1 MYPFNH
7 PAVARLIAMALEE
20 DLGRGD
26 VTTLATIP
34 SDRTAEG
41 KITAKADLIIA
52 GLPLVGPILKIVDPA
67 AGVRLLVAEGSAV
80 KQGAVVLELRG
91 NAAAL
96 LIAERTLLNFLQHLS
111 GVATL
116 TRRFVAAVAGTA
128 CTIIDTRKT
137 LPGFRLLDKYA
148 VTQGGGANHR
158 MGLDDGILIKDNHI
172 AVCGGVG
179 AAVRQARSR
188 ASALLRIEVEC
199 TTLAEV
205 QEALDARADI
215 ILLDNMTT
223 PQMYEAVR
231 LVNGRAL
238 LEASG
243 NMSLERVRKVAE
255 TGVDFISVGA
265 LTHSASAADLSMAV
279 SCEEVSGFKFQVS
292 SSKARVQGSKFKVQ
306 ASQPERQKA
315 KSKGQK

>member
-1 MYPFNH
+1 MYPFDH
-7 PAVARLIAMALEE
+7 PTVARLIATALEE

-34 SDRTAEG
+34 PDRTAQG
-41 KITAKADLIIA
+41 KITAKADLTIA
-52 GLPLVGPILKIVDPA
+52 GLPLVGQILKVVDPA
-67 AGVRLLVAEGSAV
+67 AGVRVLVAEGSAV
-80 KQGAVVLELRG
+80 KKGEVVVELWG
-91 NAAAL
+91 NAVAL
-96 LIAERTLLNFLQHLS
+96 LSAERTILNFLQHLS

-128 CTIIDTRKT
+128 CKIIDTRKT

-148 VTQGGGANHR
+148 VTQGGGTNHR
-158 MGLDDGILIKDNHI
+158 LGLDDGVLIKDNHI

-179 AAVRQARSR
+179 ATVRQARSR

-215 ILLDNMTT
+215 ILLDNMATS
-223 PQMYEAVR
+223 QISEAVR
-231 LVNGRAL
+231 LVSGRAL

-243 NMSLERVRKVAE
+243 NMSLERVREVAE

-265 LTHSASAADLSMAV
+265 LTHSAPAVDLSMAL
-279 SCEEVSGFKFQVS
+279 
-292 SSKARVQGSKFKVQ
+292 RV
-306 ASQPERQKA
+306 
-315 KSKGQK
+315 

>member
-1 MYPFNH
+1 MYPFDH
-7 PAVARLIAMALEE
+7 PSIVRLISMALEE

-34 SDRTAEG
+34 PDRTARG
-41 KITAKADLIIA
+41 KITAKADLTIA
-52 GLPLVGPILKIVDPA
+52 GLPLVERVLNAVDPT
-67 AGVRLLVAEGSAV
+67 AGVRLLVTEGSAV
-80 KQGAVVLELRG
+80 KKGQVVLELWG
-91 NAAAL
+91 NAAGL
-96 LIAERTLLNFLQHLS
+96 LIAERTLLNFLQHIS

-116 TRRFVAAVAGTA
+116 TRKFIDAIVGTK
-128 CTIIDTRKT
+128 CKIIDTRKT
-137 LPGFRLLDKYA
+137 LAGFRLLDKYA
-148 VTQGGGANHR
+148 VTQGGGTNHR

-179 AAVRQARSR
+179 AAVQQARSR

-205 QEALDARADI
+205 QEAIDARADI

-223 PQMYEAVR
+223 PQMAEAVHF
-231 LVNGRAL
+231 VHGRAL

-243 NMSLERVRKVAE
+243 NMSLERVREVAE

-265 LTHSASAADLSMAV
+265 LTHSAPAVDLSMAV
-279 SCEEVSGFKFQVS
+279 TV
-292 SSKARVQGSKFKVQ
+292 
-306 ASQPERQKA
+306 
-315 KSKGQK
+315 

>member
-1 MYPFNH
+1 
-7 PAVARLIAMALEE
+7 MALEE

-34 SDRTAEG
+34 SDRVARG
-41 KITAKADLIIA
+41 KITAKADVTVA
-52 GLPLVGPILKIVDPA
+52 GLPLVEKVLHTVDPA
-67 AGVRLLVAEGSAV
+67 TRVQLLVAEGSQV
-80 KQGAVVLELRG
+80 KKGDVVLELWG
-91 NAAAL
+91 DATAL

-116 TRRFVAAVAGTA
+116 TRKFVEAIAGTN
-128 CTIIDTRKT
+128 CKIIDTRKT

-148 VTQGGGANHR
+148 VTQGGGVNHR
-158 MGLDDGILIKDNHI
+158 MGLDDGVLIKDNHI

-199 TTLAEV
+199 TNLEEV
-205 QEALDARADI
+205 QEAIEAHADI
-215 ILLDNMTT
+215 ILLDNMSTR
-223 PQMYEAVR
+223 MMRDAVR
-231 LVNGRAL
+231 LVQKRAL

-243 NMSLERVRKVAE
+243 NMNVERVREVAD

-265 LTHSASAADLSMAV
+265 LTHSAPAVDLSMTI
-279 SCEEVSGFKFQVS
+279 SLSEI
-292 SSKARVQGSKFKVQ
+292 
-306 ASQPERQKA
+306 
-315 KSKGQK
+315 

>member
-1 MYPFNH
+1 MHPFNH
-7 PAVARLIAMALEE
+7 PAVARLITAALEE

-34 SDRTAEG
+34 PDREAYG
-41 KITAKADLIIA
+41 KITAKADLTIA
-52 GLPLVGPILKIVDPA
+52 GLPLVEQILHVVSPA
-67 AGVRLLVAEGSAV
+67 ASVRLLVPEGTAMKKGQVAV
-80 KQGAVVLELRG
+80 EMWG

-96 LIAERTLLNFLQHLS
+96 LIAERTILNFLQHLS

-116 TRRFVAAVAGTA
+116 TRRFVDAVAGTT
-128 CTIIDTRKT
+128 CKIIDTRKT

-148 VTQGGGANHR
+148 VTQGGGTNHR

-179 AAVRQARSR
+179 ATVRQARSH

-205 QEALDARADI
+205 QEALTAQADI

-223 PQMYEAVR
+223 SRMTEAVR

-243 NMSLERVRKVAE
+243 NMSLERVHEVAE

-265 LTHSASAADLSMAV
+265 LTHSAPAVDLSMAV
-279 SCEEVSGFKFQVS
+279 EVRGSES
-292 SSKARVQGSKFKVQ
+292 SVQTQRV
-306 ASQPERQKA
+306 
-315 KSKGQK
+315 

>member
-1 MYPFNH
+1 MHPFDH
-7 PAVARLIAMALEE
+7 PTVARLIATALEE

-34 SDRTAEG
+34 PDRTAQG
-41 KITAKADLIIA
+41 KITAKADLTIA
-52 GLPLVGPILKIVDPA
+52 GLPLVGQILKVVDPA
-67 AGVRLLVAEGSAV
+67 AGVRVLVAESSAV
-80 KQGAVVLELRG
+80 KKGEVVVELWG
-91 NAAAL
+91 NAVAL
-96 LIAERTLLNFLQHLS
+96 LSAERTILNFLQHLS

-128 CTIIDTRKT
+128 CKIIDTRKT

-148 VTQGGGANHR
+148 VTQGGGTNHR
-158 MGLDDGILIKDNHI
+158 LGLDDGVLIKDNHI

-179 AAVRQARSR
+179 AAVHQARSR

-215 ILLDNMTT
+215 ILLDNMATS
-223 PQMYEAVR
+223 QISEAVR
-231 LVNGRAL
+231 LVSGRAL

-243 NMSLERVRKVAE
+243 NMSLERVCEVAE

-265 LTHSASAADLSMAV
+265 LTHSAPAVDLSMAL
-279 SCEEVSGFKFQVS
+279 
-292 SSKARVQGSKFKVQ
+292 RV
-306 ASQPERQKA
+306 
-315 KSKGQK
+315 

>member
-1 MYPFNH
+1 MHPFDH
-7 PAVARLIAMALEE
+7 PAVARLIAVALEE

-26 VTTLATIP
+26 VTALATIP
-34 SDRTAEG
+34 PDRTAQG

-52 GLPLVGPILKIVDPA
+52 GLPLVGQIFKVVDPA
-67 AGVRLLVAEGSAV
+67 AGVRVLVAEGGAV
-80 KQGAVVLELRG
+80 KKGEVAVELWG
-91 NAAAL
+91 NAVAL
-96 LIAERTLLNFLQHLS
+96 LSAERTILNFLQHLS

-128 CTIIDTRKT
+128 CKIIDTRKT

-148 VTQGGGANHR
+148 VTQGGGTNHR
-158 MGLDDGILIKDNHI
+158 LGLDDGVLIKDNHI

-215 ILLDNMTT
+215 ILLDNMATS
-223 PQMYEAVR
+223 QISEAVR
-231 LVNGRAL
+231 LVSGRAL

-243 NMSLERVRKVAE
+243 NMSLERVREVAE

-265 LTHSASAADLSMAV
+265 LTHSAPAVDLSMAL
-279 SCEEVSGFKFQVS
+279 
-292 SSKARVQGSKFKVQ
+292 RV
-306 ASQPERQKA
+306 
-315 KSKGQK
+315 

>member
-1 MYPFNH
+1 MYPFDH
-7 PAVARLIAMALEE
+7 PAVTRLLALALEE

-34 SDRTAEG
+34 PERSAQGT
-41 KITAKADLIIA
+41 ITAKADLTIA
-52 GLPLVGPILKIVDPA
+52 GLPLVGQLLRMVDPTSGA
-67 AGVRLLVAEGSAV
+67 RPLVAEGSTV
-80 KQGAVVLELRG
+80 RTGEVVVELWG

-96 LIAERTLLNFLQHLS
+96 LSAERTLLNFLQHLS

-116 TRRFVAAVAGTA
+116 TRRFVEAVAGTA
-128 CTIIDTRKT
+128 CKIIDTRKT

-148 VTQGGGANHR
+148 VTQGGGTNHR
-158 MGLDDGILIKDNHI
+158 LGLDDGVLIKDNHI

-199 TTLAEV
+199 TTLSEV
-205 QEALDARADI
+205 QDALDAGADI

-223 PQMYEAVR
+223 PHLREAVR
-231 LVNGRAL
+231 LVGGRAL

-243 NMSLERVRKVAE
+243 NMSLERVREVAE

-265 LTHSASAADLSMAV
+265 LTHSAPAVDLSMAITCIENLSHKTGV
-279 SCEEVSGFKFQVS
+279 PK
-292 SSKARVQGSKFKVQ
+292 
-306 ASQPERQKA
+306 P
-315 KSKGQK
+315 

>member
-1 MYPFNH
+1 MHPFTH
-7 PAVARLIAMALEE
+7 PATLRLIATALAE

-26 VTTLATIP
+26 VTTQTTIP
-34 SDRTAEG
+34 PDRTAHG
-41 KITAKADLIIA
+41 KITAKTDLTIA
-52 GLPLVGPILKIVDPA
+52 GLPLVEQVLHAVDST
-67 AGVRLLVAEGSAV
+67 AGVRLLVTEGSAV
-80 KQGAVVLELRG
+80 QKGQVVLELWG
-91 NAAAL
+91 NVAGL

-116 TRRFVAAVAGTA
+116 TRKFVDAIAGTK
-128 CTIIDTRKT
+128 CKIIDTRKT
-137 LPGFRLLDKYA
+137 LAGFRLLDKYA
-148 VTQGGGANHR
+148 VTQGGGTNHR

-215 ILLDNMTT
+215 ILLDNMMT
-223 PQMYEAVR
+223 PQMADAVR

-243 NMSLERVRKVAE
+243 NMSLERVREVAE

-265 LTHSASAADLSMAV
+265 LTHSAPAVDLSMAV
-279 SCEEVSGFKFQVS
+279 NV
-292 SSKARVQGSKFKVQ
+292 
-306 ASQPERQKA
+306 
-315 KSKGQK
+315 

>member
-1 MYPFNH
+1 MHPFNH
-7 PAVARLIAMALEE
+7 PSILRLIATALEE

-34 SDRTAEG
+34 PDRTAQG
-41 KITAKADLIIA
+41 KITAKADLTIA
-52 GLPLVGPILKIVDPA
+52 GLPLVTRVLHVVDPT
-67 AGVRLLVAEGSAV
+67 AGVRLLVTEGSAV
-80 KQGAVVLELRG
+80 KKGQVVLELWG
-91 NAAAL
+91 NAAGL
-96 LIAERTLLNFLQHLS
+96 LIAERTLLNFLQHIS

-116 TRRFVAAVAGTA
+116 TRKFVDAIVGTK
-128 CTIIDTRKT
+128 CKIIDTRKT
-137 LPGFRLLDKYA
+137 LAGFRVLDKYA
-148 VTQGGGANHR
+148 VTQGGGTNHR

-179 AAVRQARSR
+179 AAVRRARSH

-215 ILLDNMTT
+215 ILLDNMTI
-223 PQMYEAVR
+223 PQMADAVR
-231 LVNGRAL
+231 LVSGRAL

-243 NMSLERVRKVAE
+243 NMNLERVREVAE

-265 LTHSASAADLSMAV
+265 LTHSAPAVDLSMAV
-279 SCEEVSGFKFQVS
+279 IV
-292 SSKARVQGSKFKVQ
+292 
-306 ASQPERQKA
+306 
-315 KSKGQK
+315 

>member
-1 MYPFNH
+1 MYPFDH
-7 PAVARLIAMALEE
+7 PTVARLIATSLEE

-34 SDRTAEG
+34 PDRTAQG
-41 KITAKADLIIA
+41 KITAKADLTIA
-52 GLPLVGPILKIVDPA
+52 GLPLVGQILKVVDPA
-67 AGVRLLVAEGSAV
+67 AGVRVLVAEGSAV
-80 KQGAVVLELRG
+80 KKGEVVVELWG
-91 NAAAL
+91 NAVAL
-96 LIAERTLLNFLQHLS
+96 LSAERTILNFLQHLS

-128 CTIIDTRKT
+128 CKIIDTRKT

-148 VTQGGGANHR
+148 VTQGGGTNHR
-158 MGLDDGILIKDNHI
+158 LGLDDGVLIKDNHI

-179 AAVRQARSR
+179 SAVRQTRSR

-215 ILLDNMTT
+215 ILLDNMATS
-223 PQMYEAVR
+223 QISEAVR
-231 LVNGRAL
+231 LVSGRAL

-243 NMSLERVRKVAE
+243 NMSLERVCEVAE

-265 LTHSASAADLSMAV
+265 LTHSAPAVDLSMAL
-279 SCEEVSGFKFQVS
+279 
-292 SSKARVQGSKFKVQ
+292 RV
-306 ASQPERQKA
+306 
-315 KSKGQK
+315 

>member
-1 MYPFNH
+1 
-7 PAVARLIAMALEE
+7 MALEE

-26 VTTLATIP
+26 VTTQATIP
-34 SDRTAEG
+34 PGRQAQG
-41 KITAKADLIIA
+41 KITAKADLTIA
-52 GLPLVGPILKIVDPA
+52 GVPLVERILRFVDGTA
-67 AGVRLLVAEGSAV
+67 EVRPLVDEGATVRRGDVVAEMS
-80 KQGAVVLELRG
+80 G

-96 LIAERTLLNFLQHLS
+96 LIAERTILNFLQHLS

-116 TRRFVAAVAGTA
+116 TRRFVDAIAGTK

-148 VTQGGGANHR
+148 VTQGGGTNHR

-179 AAVRQARSR
+179 AAVRQARHR

-199 TTLAEV
+199 TTRSEV
-205 QEALDARADI
+205 EEALDAKADI

-223 PQMYEAVR
+223 AQMAEAVR

-243 NMSLERVRKVAE
+243 NMSLERVREVAE

-265 LTHSASAADLSMAV
+265 LTHSAAAVDLSMAV
-279 SCEEVSGFKFQVS
+279 IV
-292 SSKARVQGSKFKVQ
+292 
-306 ASQPERQKA
+306 
-315 KSKGQK
+315 

>member
-1 MYPFNH
+1 MNPLHH
-7 PAVARLIAMALEE
+7 PSIRRLIATALEE

-34 SDRTAEG
+34 PERTAQG
-41 KITAKADLIIA
+41 KITAKADLTIA
-52 GLPLVGPILKIVDPA
+52 GLPLVERVLHAVDPT
-67 AGVRLLVAEGSAV
+67 AGVRLLVTEGSAV
-80 KQGAVVLELRG
+80 NKGQVVLELWG
-91 NAAAL
+91 NAAGL
-96 LIAERTLLNFLQHLS
+96 LIAERTLLNFLQHIS

-116 TRRFVAAVAGTA
+116 TRKFVDAIAGTK
-128 CTIIDTRKT
+128 CKIIDTRKT
-137 LPGFRLLDKYA
+137 LAGFRLLDKYA
-148 VTQGGGANHR
+148 VTQGGGTNHR

-205 QEALDARADI
+205 QEAIDARADI
-215 ILLDNMTT
+215 LLLDNMTT
-223 PQMYEAVR
+223 PQMADAVR
-231 LVNGRAL
+231 LVSGRAL

-243 NMSLERVRKVAE
+243 NMSLERVREVAE

-265 LTHSASAADLSMAV
+265 LTHSAPAVDLSMAV
-279 SCEEVSGFKFQVS
+279 NV
-292 SSKARVQGSKFKVQ
+292 
-306 ASQPERQKA
+306 
-315 KSKGQK
+315 

>member
-1 MYPFNH
+1 MNPLNH
-7 PAVARLIAMALEE
+7 PSIRRLIATALEE

-34 SDRTAEG
+34 PERTAQG
-41 KITAKADLIIA
+41 KITAKADLTIA
-52 GLPLVGPILKIVDPA
+52 GLPLVERVLHAVDPT
-67 AGVRLLVAEGSAV
+67 AGVRLLVTEGIAV
-80 KQGAVVLELRG
+80 NKGQVVLELWG
-91 NAAAL
+91 NAAGL
-96 LIAERTLLNFLQHLS
+96 LIAERTLLNFLQHIS

-116 TRRFVAAVAGTA
+116 TRKFVDAIAGTK
-128 CTIIDTRKT
+128 CKIIDTRKT
-137 LPGFRLLDKYA
+137 LAGFRLLDKYA
-148 VTQGGGANHR
+148 VTQGGGTNHR

-205 QEALDARADI
+205 QEAIDARADI
-215 ILLDNMTT
+215 LLLDNMTT
-223 PQMYEAVR
+223 PQMADAVR
-231 LVNGRAL
+231 LVSGRAL

-243 NMSLERVRKVAE
+243 NMSLERVREVAE

-265 LTHSASAADLSMAV
+265 LTHSAPAVDLSMAV
-279 SCEEVSGFKFQVS
+279 NV
-292 SSKARVQGSKFKVQ
+292 
-306 ASQPERQKA
+306 
-315 KSKGQK
+315 

>member
-1 MYPFNH
+1 MHPFDH
-7 PAVARLIAMALEE
+7 PAVARLITMALEE

-34 SDRTAEG
+34 PSQRGHG
-41 KITAKADLIIA
+41 KITAKADLTIA
-52 GLPLVGPILKIVDPA
+52 GLPLVEQVLHAVDPQ
-67 AGVRLLVAEGSAV
+67 AGVRLLIAEGSQV
-80 KQGAVVLELRG
+80 KKGEVVLDLWG

-96 LIAERTLLNFLQHLS
+96 LIAERTLLNFLQHIS

-116 TRRFVAAVAGTA
+116 TRRFVDVVAGTK
-128 CTIIDTRKT
+128 CKIIDTRKT

-148 VTQGGGANHR
+148 VTQGGGTNHR
-158 MGLDDGILIKDNHI
+158 MGLDDGVLIKDNHI
-172 AVCGGVG
+172 TMCGGVG

-199 TTLAEV
+199 TNLQEL
-205 QEALDARADI
+205 QEAIDAQADI

-223 PQMYEAVR
+223 SMMQEAVL

-243 NMSLERVRKVAE
+243 NMGLDRVREVAE

-265 LTHSASAADLSMAV
+265 LTHSAPAVDLSMTV
-279 SCEEVSGFKFQVS
+279 SLVES
-292 SSKARVQGSKFKVQ
+292 
-306 ASQPERQKA
+306 
-315 KSKGQK
+315 

>member
-1 MYPFNH
+1 MYPFDH
-7 PAVARLIAMALEE
+7 PSIPRLITMALEE

-34 SDRTAEG
+34 PDCLARG
-41 KITAKADLIIA
+41 KISAKTDLTIA
-52 GLPLVGPILKIVDPA
+52 GLPLVERIVHA
-67 AGVRLLVAEGSAV
+67 VNSGTESRECVAEGSAV
-80 KQGAVVLELRG
+80 KKGEVVCELRG

-96 LIAERTLLNFLQHLS
+96 LITERTILNFLQHLS

-116 TRRFVAAVAGTA
+116 TRQFVNAVAGTG
-128 CTIIDTRKT
+128 CKIIDTRKT

-148 VTQGGGANHR
+148 VTQGGGTNHR

-179 AAVRQARSR
+179 AAVRQARGR

-205 QEALDARADI
+205 HEAIEAQADI

-223 PQMYEAVR
+223 AQLKEAVQF
-231 LVNGRAL
+231 VKGRAL

-243 NMSLERVRKVAE
+243 NMSVERVREVAE

-265 LTHSASAADLSMAV
+265 LTHSAPAADLSMAITTGV
-279 SCEEVSGFKFQVS
+279 
-292 SSKARVQGSKFKVQ
+292 
-306 ASQPERQKA
+306 
-315 KSKGQK
+315 

>member
-1 MYPFNH
+1 MHPFTH
-7 PAVARLIAMALEE
+7 PAVARLITMALEE

-34 SDRTAEG
+34 PDRTAQG

-52 GLPLVGPILKIVDPA
+52 GLPLIELVLQAVDPT
-67 AGVRLLVAEGSAV
+67 AGARALVAAGSAV
-80 KQGAVVLELRG
+80 KKGTVVAELWG
-91 NAAAL
+91 NAQSL

-116 TRRFVAAVAGTA
+116 TRRFVDAVAGTK
-128 CTIIDTRKT
+128 CKVIDTRKT
-137 LPGFRLLDKYA
+137 LAGFRLLDKYA
-148 VTQGGGANHR
+148 VTQGGGTNHR

-223 PQMYEAVR
+223 PQMREAVQ

-243 NMSLERVRKVAE
+243 NMSLERVRGVAE

-265 LTHSASAADLSMAV
+265 LTHSTPAADLSMALTV
-279 SCEEVSGFKFQVS
+279 
-292 SSKARVQGSKFKVQ
+292 
-306 ASQPERQKA
+306 
-315 KSKGQK
+315 

>member
-1 MYPFNH
+1 MHPFDH
-7 PAVARLIAMALEE
+7 PTVARLIATALEE

-34 SDRTAEG
+34 PDRTAQG
-41 KITAKADLIIA
+41 KITAKADLTIA
-52 GLPLVGPILKIVDPA
+52 GLPLVGQILKVVDPA
-67 AGVRLLVAEGSAV
+67 AGVRVLVAEGSAV
-80 KQGAVVLELRG
+80 KKGEVVVELWG
-91 NAAAL
+91 NAVAL
-96 LIAERTLLNFLQHLS
+96 LSAERTILNFLQHLS

-128 CTIIDTRKT
+128 CKIIDTRKT

-148 VTQGGGANHR
+148 VTQGGGTNHR
-158 MGLDDGILIKDNHI
+158 LGLDDGVLIKDNHI

-179 AAVRQARSR
+179 AAVHQARSR

-215 ILLDNMTT
+215 ILLDNMATS
-223 PQMYEAVR
+223 QISEAVR
-231 LVNGRAL
+231 LVSGRAL

-243 NMSLERVRKVAE
+243 NMSLERVCEVAE

-265 LTHSASAADLSMAV
+265 LTHSAPAVDLSMAL
-279 SCEEVSGFKFQVS
+279 
-292 SSKARVQGSKFKVQ
+292 RV
-306 ASQPERQKA
+306 
-315 KSKGQK
+315 

>member
-67 AGVRLLVAEGSAV
+67 AGVRPLVAEGSAV
-80 KQGAVVLELRG
+80 KQ
-91 NAAAL
+91 
-96 LIAERTLLNFLQHLS
+96 
-111 GVATL
+111 L

-243 NMSLERVRKVAE
+243 NMSLERVREVAE

-265 LTHSASAADLSMAV
+265 LTHSASAADLSMSLGV
-279 SCEEVSGFKFQVS
+279 QSPKSEVRSPKG
-292 SSKARVQGSKFKVQ
+292 
-306 ASQPERQKA
+306 
-315 KSKGQK
+315 KGQK